1 MAPTLLL
8 CTVGGSHRPILTAI
22 EQRRPDQVVFF
33 GTGPD
38 PATGRPGSLT
48 QILGKGTPVEERG
61 ADGQVKKLPNIP
73 TLAGLAE
80 GKYEAREVPAD
91 DLDGAVVV
99 MRNAVQ
105 ELRQRFPAAVFIADY
120 TGGTKTMTAA
130 LVITALEAEG
140 VELQLV
146 TGSRGDLVRVRD
158 GSQASITVGVEGI
171 RLRRAMAPY
180 LAAWERHGYAEAA
193 AGLRGLALPR
203 DSALRGE
210 LLIARDLS
218 CAFDAWDR
226 FDHAAARRILEDY
239 RVRIGQKQG
248 HLIAFLGMLLAQDPR
263 QTPAQLWDLWLNAR
277 RKGTQARYDDA
288 IARLYR
294 LTEWTAQWFLARQGI
309 LTADL
314 NPAQLPA
321 DFDLRPT
328 REGKYKAGLLD
339 AWRLAAHHVGGDV
352 ATFYHQEGERLRH
365 HLLARNASILAHGT
379 RPIQRQDWDD
389 YATWAEGHLLPLIE
403 REAQAAGFRMRPPQL
418 PQQPIW

>member
-22 EQRRPDQVVFF
+22 EQRRPEHVAFF

-99 MRNAVQ
+99 MRDAIQ

-193 AGLRGLALPR
+193 AGLSRLALPR

-218 CAFDAWDR
+218 FAFDAWDR
-226 FDHAAARRILEDY
+226 FDHAAALPILEAY
-239 RVRIGQKQG
+239 RARIGRNAG
-248 HLIAFLGMLLAQDPR
+248 LLYTFLDLLLAQDAR
-263 QTPAQLWDLWLNAR
+263 QRPARLWDLWLNAQ
-277 RKGTQARYDDA
+277 RKGAQARYDDA
-288 IARLYR
+288 VARLYR
-294 LTEWTAQWFLARQGI
+294 LTEGTAQWLLARRGI
-309 LTADL
+309 DTADL
-314 NPAQLPA
+314 APSQVPP
-321 DFDLRPT
+321 DTDLRPT
-328 REGKYKAGLLD
+328 RDGKYKAGLLD
-339 AWRLAAHHVGGDV
+339 AWRLAAHHLSGEV
-352 ATFYHQEGERLRH
+352 AAFFAQQGEPLRH
-365 HLLARNASILAHGT
+365 HLLARNASILAHGDQPLG
-379 RPIQRQDWDD
+379 R
-389 YATWAEGHLLPLIE
+389 ANWAGYQAWVEQHLLPLIT
-403 REAQAAGFRMRPPQL
+403 REAQADGLRLHPPQL
-418 PQQPIW
+418 PRQPLW